1 MNDIIINTVSAVDF
15 AEIIICTLFSLAL
28 GALVAFVYSYKNHA
42 SRNFLVALSL
52 LPAMIQVVIMMVN
65 GNIGAGLA
73 VAGAFTMVR
82 FRSVTGNAKDI
93 THVFFAVA
101 IGLSTGMG
109 ELLFAVI
116 FTVIIC
122 IVLFSYS
129 HFDFGQSSK
138 TLRQL
143 KLSAASNEA
152 MYKQIEI
159 ILQNHNINFELEQT
173 EYPKAKLN
181 TPDIE
186 PDTVEYTFTITLRD
200 EVNEREVLREL
211 REVTGSQPATIRPVP
226 YNKEKL

>member
-1 MNDIIINTVSAVDF
+1 MDF
-15 AEIIICTLFSLAL
+15 AEIIICTLVSLAL

-109 ELLFAVI
+109 ELLFAAV

-129 HFDFGQSSK
+129 HFDFGQSNK
-138 TLRQL
+138 NLRQL
-143 KLSAASNEA
+143 KLTATADEETYEQLENVLNENH
-152 MYKQIEI
+152 IEY
-159 ILQNHNINFELEQT
+159 ELEQT

-181 TPDIE
+181 KPDIE
-186 PDTVEYTFTITLRD
+186 PDTVEYTFAITLKD

-211 REVTGSQPATIRPVP
+211 REVTDSQPATIRPVP
-226 YNKEKL
+226 YIKEKL

>member
-1 MNDIIINTVSAVDF
+1 MNDIIINTVSALDF
-15 AEIIICTLFSLAL
+15 AEIIICTLISLAL

-109 ELLFAVI
+109 ELLFAAV
-116 FTVIIC
+116 FTIIIC
-122 IVLFSYS
+122 AVL
-129 HFDFGQSSK
+129 
-138 TLRQL
+138 
-143 KLSAASNEA
+143 
-152 MYKQIEI
+152 
-159 ILQNHNINFELEQT
+159 
-173 EYPKAKLN
+173 
-181 TPDIE
+181 
-186 PDTVEYTFTITLRD
+186 
-200 EVNEREVLREL
+200 
-211 REVTGSQPATIRPVP
+211 
-226 YNKEKL
+226 